1 MKKWQ
6 LIKATIVV
14 EISCD
19 RLAATEYSTE
29 PTILYF
35 YLLFIR
41 IKRCIKARAVYAK
54 TIVLLYRKGNKLL
67 GSIL

>member
-6 LIKATIVV
+6 LIKATIV

-19 RLAATEYSTE
+19 RLAAMEYSTE

-41 IKRCIKARAVYAK
+41 IK
-54 TIVLLYRKGNKLL
+54 
-67 GSIL
+67 